1 MGRKAKRI
9 RLMKRIQKK
18 VALENKELKNID
30 HILKQRELENSVQ
43 IEKLKEAQEK
53 ENKIEEATNKVEE
66 PAKPAPKRVAKR
78 KTQAKKVSPPRRKR
92 SNTRNKKTEK

>member
-53 ENKIEEATNKVEE
+53 ENKTEETTNKVEE
-66 PAKPAPKRVAKR
+66 PAKPAPKQTKR
-78 KTQAKKVSPPRRKR
+78 KAQAKKVSPPRRKR
-92 SNTRNKKTEK
+92 SSTRTKKTEK